1 VMVALA
7 GASAPLIFLISMVG
21 MAATASSLAQF
32 AGVYPSAGSF
42 ITYITR
48 AIGTK
53 VATAIGV
60 ITVLGYII
68 AFGGIYIFVGSY
80 IVQNVL
86 GNPHVWGITQIVTII
101 YGALVVAPVIVG
113 LKFGVRVTVALYL
126 FEIVLLLALSLTIL
140 ARGGANGLSAT
151 PFTWPGGSKDVL
163 IAFSLAVLAFG
174 GFEAAAPLA
183 EETRNPR
190 RNVPL
195 AVLGAV
201 VVSGI
206 IYVVGSYALVTAFG
220 VGHAG
225 TLAADPNPFHTAANT
240 FIPFVAPL
248 ITWVF
253 LSSVTSS
260 YVAANTQ
267 TSRVIFAG
275 ARGGLW
281 PHALAAVSPR
291 FRTPAAAAVAFV
303 APSILIGVVSTAFT
317 DPVTASGFLGT
328 FGILGLIIM
337 YFVANLALI
346 VEWVKFRRR
355 GISKNP
361 WLWVV
366 TPAVGV
372 VVLAIPIWGDL
383 RPGQASPFNILPWL
397 TLGLIAVGVIYA
409 LVLGAV
415 RPGVLDRAPALLEGE
430 ESLEHDPLLAKDLAL
445 PGSEHGHHQV
455 AQRAGEVVL
464 TDQQHVVVDADVVH
478 GGAGNRAIRRRLS
491 RNAADE
497 ILPAGGVAAAGGVDG
512 QAAEGT
518 VPCDLCHHKHH
529 APILSQAGGNDHPL
543 PQAGDVRGPA
553 DGAASVR
560 GHV

>member
-1 VMVALA
+1 MAAPETSPQTLQRGQLGLFGVIMPGLAQIAPAFNLFFTTGVMVGLA

-21 MAATASSLAQF
+21 MGATASSLAQF

-53 VATAIGV
+53 VAVAIGI

-80 IVQNVL
+80 IVQNVF
-86 GNPHVWGITQIVTII
+86 GDPHIWGITQIVTIV
-101 YGALVVAPVIVG
+101 YGALVVAPVVVG
-113 LKFGVRVTVALYL
+113 LRFGVRVTVALYV
-126 FEIVLLLALSLTIL
+126 FEVVLLLALSLTIL
-140 ARGGANGLSAT
+140 VRGGASGLSAT
-151 PFTWPGGSKDVL
+151 PFSWPGGSKDVL

-195 AVLGAV
+195 AVVGAV
-201 VVSGI
+201 VVSGV
-206 IYVVGSYALVTAFG
+206 IYVIGSYALVTAFG

-225 TLAADPNPFHTAANT
+225 VLAQDGNPFHTAAKA
-240 FIPFVAPL
+240 FLPFVAPL

-267 TSRVIFAG
+267 TSRVIYAG

-281 PHALAAVSPR
+281 SHALAAVSPR
-291 FRTPAAAAVAFV
+291 FRTPAVAAVAFV

-317 DPVTASGFLGT
+317 DPITASGFLGT

-337 YFVANLALI
+337 YLVANVALV
-346 VEWVKFRRR
+346 VEWVKFRRQ
-355 GISKNP
+355 GVHKNL
-361 WLWVV
+361 WLWVI
-366 TPAVGV
+366 TPVVGV
-372 VVLAIPIWGDL
+372 IVLAIPVWGDL
-383 RPGQASPFNILPWL
+383 RPGQPSPFNTLPWL
-397 TLGLIAVGVIYA
+397 TIGLIVVGIVYA

-415 RPGVLDRAPALLEGE
+415 RPGALDRAPALLEGTE
-430 ESLEHDPLLAKDLAL
+430 
-445 PGSEHGHHQV
+445 GS
-455 AQRAGEVVL
+455 
-464 TDQQHVVVDADVVH
+464 DAD
-478 GGAGNRAIRRRLS
+478 
-491 RNAADE
+491 
-497 ILPAGGVAAAGGVDG
+497 
-512 QAAEGT
+512 
-518 VPCDLCHHKHH
+518 
-529 APILSQAGGNDHPL
+529 
-543 PQAGDVRGPA
+543 PQPVG
-553 DGAASVR
+553 
-560 GHV
+560 

>member
-1 VMVALA
+1 MAVTEQSPDKLQRGQLGLFGVIMPGLAQVAPAFNLFFTTGVMVALA

-21 MAATASSLAQF
+21 MGATASSLAQF

-48 AIGTK
+48 SIGTK
-53 VATAIGV
+53 VAVAVGV

-86 GNPHVWGITQIVTII
+86 GNPHIWGITQIVTIL

-113 LKFGVRVTVALYL
+113 LKFGVRVTVVLYV
-126 FEIVLLLALSLTIL
+126 FEVVLLLALSFTIL
-140 ARGGANGLSAT
+140 VRGGNSGLSST

-163 IAFSLAVLAFG
+163 LAFSLAVLAFG

-206 IYVVGSYALVTAFG
+206 IYVIGSYALVTAFG
-220 VGHAG
+220 VGHAAA
-225 TLAADPNPFHTAANT
+225 LASDPNPFHTAAKA
-240 FIPFVAPL
+240 FAAFVAPL

-281 PHALAAVSPR
+281 SHALAGVSHR

-317 DPVTASGFLGT
+317 DPATASGFLGT

-337 YFVANLALI
+337 YLVANVALI

-355 GISKNP
+355 GIHKNV

-366 TPAVGV
+366 TPVIGAI
-372 VVLAIPIWGDL
+372 VLAIPIWGDL
-383 RPGQASPFNILPWL
+383 RPGQPSPYNVLPWL
-397 TLGLIAVGVIYA
+397 TIGLIAVGVIYA

-415 RPGVLDRAPALLEGE
+415 RPQVLERAPALLEGD
-430 ESLEHDPLLAKDLAL
+430 ESLATDPLL
-445 PGSEHGHHQV
+445 
-455 AQRAGEVVL
+455 
-464 TDQQHVVVDADVVH
+464 T
-478 GGAGNRAIRRRLS
+478 GG
-491 RNAADE
+491 
-497 ILPAGGVAAAGGVDG
+497 
-512 QAAEGT
+512 
-518 VPCDLCHHKHH
+518 
-529 APILSQAGGNDHPL
+529 
-543 PQAGDVRGPA
+543 
-553 DGAASVR
+553 
-560 GHV
+560 